1 MQENHLSPSER
12 ADVIRNINMKQQML
26 FGIPITEEMY
36 DEVIH
41 DATDSALLGISL
53 ALSLLIMKKR
63 RECWRTLFFSLTKT
77 LMKQIHIMYYMNEI
91 LHLDGDDCITINAQ
105 LLERLLLSAP
115 ILDPE
120 DATRKLKERLEW
132 VLDAPK
138 DVSPNPRAYILYDE
152 IVRDA
157 FLDLQLRK
165 LQIRLFDE
173 RGWDLA
179 K

>member
-1 MQENHLSPSER
+1 
-12 ADVIRNINMKQQML
+12 
-26 FGIPITEEMY
+26 
-36 DEVIH
+36 
-41 DATDSALLGISL
+41 
-53 ALSLLIMKKR
+53 
-63 RECWRTLFFSLTKT
+63 
-77 LMKQIHIMYYMNEI
+77 MNEI
-91 LHLDGDDCITINAQ
+91 LHLDGDDTITINAQ

-120 DATRKLKERLEW
+120 EATRKLKERLEW